1 MNKDTD
7 RTPQPPAAPV
17 SPPATDDRT
26 TGTGS
31 PSPHFSDDTRT
42 SSPRTAPSTPPATA
56 PVPLA
61 EKETAHT
68 DTGHTDTGR
77 TGASSTD
84 TGHTDTG
91 RTGASSTGASST
103 DTGRTR
109 TGLGAPDTAPRH
121 TDTDAGATDAD
132 SDNDTRTFRTATA
145 RHEPDRDS
153 RTHSAHDGAEPLL
166 PTGDQDKLAHR
177 LHQAVT
183 DFVESPQ
190 RAVEEAE
197 STFDAVVAGLTDA
210 LKKRRS
216 TLHVDD
222 HDGGDPGS
230 RTEELRITLQHY
242 RDLTERLLKI

>member
-26 TGTGS
+26 AGTGS
-31 PSPHFSDDTRT
+31 PSPHFSDDTRNG
-42 SSPRTAPSTPPATA
+42 SPRTAPSTPPATA

-61 EKETAHT
+61 EK
-68 DTGHTDTGR
+68 DTGHTDTGH
-77 TGASSTD
+77 TG
-84 TGHTDTG
+84 TG
-91 RTGASSTGASST
+91 RT
-103 DTGRTR
+103 DTER
-109 TGLGAPDTAPRH
+109 TGSGPGAPDTAPRH
-121 TDTDAGATDAD
+121 TDAGTTGTHAD
-132 SDNDTRTFRTATA
+132 TDTRTFRTTTTAA

-183 DFVESPQ
+183 DFVESPH

-242 RDLTERLLKI
+242 RDLTERLLKV

>member
-26 TGTGS
+26 AGTGS
-31 PSPHFSDDTRT
+31 PSPHFSDDTRNG
-42 SSPRTAPSTPPATA
+42 SPRTAPSTPPATA

-61 EKETAHT
+61 EK
-68 DTGHTDTGR
+68 DTGR
-77 TGASSTD
+77 TD
-84 TGHTDTG
+84 
-91 RTGASSTGASST
+91 
-103 DTGRTR
+103 
-109 TGLGAPDTAPRH
+109 TGLGAPDTPPRH
-121 TDTDAGATDAD
+121 TDAGTTDTHAD
-132 SDNDTRTFRTATA
+132 TDTRTFRTTTTA

-183 DFVESPQ
+183 DFVESPH

-242 RDLTERLLKI
+242 RDLTERLLKV

>member
-26 TGTGS
+26 AGTGS
-31 PSPHFSDDTRT
+31 PSPHFSDDTGNG
-42 SSPRTAPSTPPATA
+42 SPRTAPSTPPATT

-61 EKETAHT
+61 EKDTGRT
-68 DTGHTDTGR
+68 DTGHTDTGH
-77 TGASSTD
+77 TG

-91 RTGASSTGASST
+91 RTDTERTGS
-103 DTGRTR
+103 
-109 TGLGAPDTAPRH
+109 GLGAPDTPPRH
-121 TDTDAGATDAD
+121 TDAGTTGTHAD
-132 SDNDTRTFRTATA
+132 TDTRTFRTTTAA

-183 DFVESPQ
+183 DFVESPH

-242 RDLTERLLKI
+242 RDLTERLLKV

>member
-17 SPPATDDRT
+17 SRPAADDRSDD
-26 TGTGS
+26 TGS
-31 PSPHFSDDTRT
+31 PSPYFSDDPRT
-42 SSPRTAPSTPPATA
+42 SAPRTAPSTPPAAA

-61 EKETAHT
+61 EKDA
-68 DTGHTDTGR
+68 GHTGTGR
-77 TGASSTD
+77 TD
-84 TGHTDTG
+84 TE
-91 RTGASSTGASST
+91 RTG
-103 DTGRTR
+103 
-109 TGLGAPDTAPRH
+109 TGLTAPDTPPRH
-121 TDTDAGATDAD
+121 TDAGATGTD
-132 SDNDTRTFRTATA
+132 SDTRTFRTPAA

-153 RTHSAHDGAEPLL
+153 RTHAAHDAAEPLL

-183 DFVESPQ
+183 DFVESPH

-216 TLHVDD
+216 TLHVDE

-242 RDLTERLLKI
+242 RDLTERLLKV

>member
-26 TGTGS
+26 TGSGS

-61 EKETAHT
+61 EKETAHK

-77 TGASSTD
+77 TGAGSTD

-91 RTGASSTGASST
+91 RAGAAGST
-103 DTGRTR
+103 DTGRTDTERTR

-121 TDTDAGATDAD
+121 TDAGATAADA
-132 SDNDTRTFRTATA
+132 DNDTRTFRTATA